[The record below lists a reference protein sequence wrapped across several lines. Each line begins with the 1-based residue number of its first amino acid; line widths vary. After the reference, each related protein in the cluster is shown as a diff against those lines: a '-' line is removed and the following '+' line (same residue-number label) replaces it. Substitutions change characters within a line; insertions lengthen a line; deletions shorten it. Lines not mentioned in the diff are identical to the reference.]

1 MANTPDPAVST
12 KGLDDLGKKFLFGE
26 SPADKDEYIMHQG
39 QNATTEAIEKY
50 EKERLEEFQKR
61 AGHFTEDLVA
71 FIMEQRSVRGLSD
84 IETIFGLALTN
95 INLRHAY
102 GSPQGSEAKLDEEEQ
117 TILLAKFDGI
127 CWSAQQYWDAHTE
140 SNTPDGS

>member
-1 MANTPDPAVST
+1 MASETDTPVST
-12 KGLDDLGKKFLFGE
+12 KGLDEFGKKYLFGE

-39 QNATTEAIEKY
+39 QSATTEAVERY

-61 AGHFTEDLVA
+61 AGHFTEDLIA

-84 IETIFGLALTN
+84 LETIFGLALTN

-102 GSPQGSEAKLDEEEQ
+102 GSPQGEEKEIDEEEQ
-117 TILLAKFDGI
+117 TILLAKFDGV
-127 CWSAQQYWDAHTE
+127 CWSAQQYWDAHT
-140 SNTPDGS
+140 DGS